1 MRYLRFVRY
10 VDEVARNGS
19 IRRAAER
26 LNLTAS
32 ALNRRIMDLEEEL
45 DVKLFERRPRGV
57 RLTSAGEIFVAYVRD
72 QLGDADRMRSQ
83 IEDLRGLKRGTVRLA
98 CSQALAHEFLPTHV
112 ARFRVAHP
120 MVVFEVMVFDHE
132 RAMSALLAYDVDL
145 ALVVRPSFRPKFQ
158 PLMTAPQR
166 LVALLPAGHPLAAK
180 SVLRLGDCAMYPLAV
195 PDQQLGSRQIVEA
208 AAARGNLRL
217 NIAVETNSFELLR
230 GCVARAGLISFQIAI
245 GAIPE
250 AMPPGVVIRPIDEAE
265 APGADLV
272 LGQVRGRRLPIAAA
286 RFADQLAHAL
296 GAMPAG

>member
-1 MRYLRFVRY
+1 
-10 VDEVARNGS
+10 
-19 IRRAAER
+19 
-26 LNLTAS
+26 
-32 ALNRRIMDLEEEL
+32 MDLEEEL

-112 ARFRVAHP
+112 AQFRAAHP
-120 MVVFEVMVFDHE
+120 MVAFEVMVFDHE
-132 RAMSALLAYDVDL
+132 RAVSALLAYDVDL
-145 ALVVRPSFRPKFQ
+145 VLVVRPSFRPKFQ

-217 NIAVETNSFELLR
+217 NIAVEANSFEFLR
-230 GCVARAGLISFQIAI
+230 GCVARAGLISFQITI

-250 AMPPGVVIRPIDEAE
+250 AMPAGVVIRPIDEAE

-272 LGQVRGRRLPIAAA
+272 LGQVRGRGLPIAAA
-286 RFADQLAHAL
+286 RFADQLARAL